1 MPRHHAKKSVIKL
14 LLCLDTMPK
23 NQSMYQS
30 APPVLRKDRLELDD
44 TPSSMMY
51 QQHTHWHNLQT
62 ITFPEIKKK
71 IPVDFMHYAD
81 MHENNIDAIKCGEQ
95 EGRHCISYVICPVIS

>member
-51 QQHTHWHNLQT
+51 QQHTH
-62 ITFPEIKKK
+62 
-71 IPVDFMHYAD
+71 
-81 MHENNIDAIKCGEQ
+81 
-95 EGRHCISYVICPVIS
+95 